1 MTDALEWYSHT
12 VPEAHAKFLSSAS
25 RAGVA
30 VEEVVHPLVG
40 PAGEEIRSAIAE
52 TGPADA
58 SNVLLC
64 LSGIHGIEGYFG
76 SAIQC
81 HALAHSAT
89 VLPLPPDTK
98 AVFIHLVNPWGTAW
112 SSRENEDNVELLRG
126 NYYCH
131 HPKPPNPIFSDFFE
145 TMGYRT
151 ITSIDEFLSGR
162 GRVGKLLK
170 RYEPGELMSAIA
182 DGQDTHPDAITW
194 VGNGPTWSK
203 QLIDR
208 VLRER
213 CCGTGKVLVLD
224 LHTAV
229 GPPGETVVF
238 TGYAP
243 GTPKDQMVRSWFDGE
258 LWPWP
263 EYLEFYD
270 WVSEV
275 VPGTDVVS
283 VTMEAG
289 TAQIGPVDQYIFPLD
304 VWIKTY
310 GDRDDPSAVPH
321 LERYRR
327 FFYPETPEWMRSVHA
342 HGSARWMP
350 LLRGFAEWISESK
363 GESR

>member
-1 MTDALEWYSHT
+1 MTDAVTWFAHT
-12 VPEAHAKFLSSAS
+12 VPEAHGKFCAAATG
-25 RAGVA
+25 AGLDV
-30 VEEVVHPLVG
+30 EVVEHPLRG
-40 PAGEEIRSAIAE
+40 PHDETLHSAVAE
-52 TGPADA
+52 YGPADA

-81 HALAHSAT
+81 DAL
-89 VLPLPPDTK
+89 VNRGELLPLPADTK
-98 AVFIHLVNPWGTAW
+98 VVFIHMVNPWGTAW

-131 HPKPPNPIFSDFFE
+131 HPKPPNPIFADFFE

-151 ITSIDEFLSGR
+151 IRSVDEFLAGR
-162 GRVGKLLK
+162 GKVMELLE
-170 RYEPGELMSAIA
+170 RHPLGELMAAIG

-203 QLIDR
+203 HLIDR
-208 VLRER
+208 VVRER
-213 CCGTGKVLVLD
+213 CSGAARVLVLD

-238 TGYAP
+238 TGYLP
-243 GTPKDQMVRSWFDGE
+243 GSPKDTLVRDWFDGD

-263 EYLEFYD
+263 EHLEFYD
-270 WVSEV
+270 WVGEL
-275 VPGTDVVS
+275 VPGADVVS

-289 TAQIGPVDQYIFPLD
+289 TEQLGPADQYIFPLD

-310 GDRDDPSAVPH
+310 GDRSDPAATPH

-327 FFYPETPEWMRSVHA
+327 FFYPETPEWMRSCHA
-342 HGSARWMP
+342 HGRARWRP
-350 LLRGFAEWISESK
+350 LLRGFAEWIDAGGTTS
-363 GESR
+363 